1 MHLTTNPT
9 HRRFAPKRSR
19 IAALALAALATL
31 GLSLGVASPALA
43 HDELVDRSVVA
54 DAQTGSADAIRL
66 SFNNSIIEV
75 GTEIVVT
82 STDGADVTDGA
93 PEVSGPDVTQPL
105 TSDLPEGDYDIAW
118 RVVSSDGH
126 PIEGGF
132 VLQLGAPGPTQA
144 EDAAI
149 VETDGSADPVA
160 GAESDADGGSAD
172 ETATEET
179 SSAAGGAWTAILI
192 GVGGVAVV
200 LAALALM
207 ARKRRALGTDSEG
220 DAR

>member
-1 MHLTTNPT
+1 MHPTTNPT
-9 HRRFAPKRSR
+9 HRSFASKRSR
-19 IAALALAALATL
+19 IAALGLTALATL

-82 STDGADVTDGA
+82 SADGADVTDGT
-93 PEVSGPDVTQPL
+93 PEVSGPDVTQQL
-105 TSDLPEGDYDIAW
+105 ASDLPEGDYDIAW

-149 VETDGSADPVA
+149 VETDGSAEPVS
-160 GAESDADGGSAD
+160 GADESSAD
-172 ETATEET
+172 ETAAEEA
-179 SSAAGGAWTAILI
+179 SPAAGGAWTAILI
-192 GVGGVAVV
+192 GVGGVAVI

-207 ARKRRALGTDSEG
+207 ARKRRALGTGSEG